1 MTDTKQKKVM
11 HPNSLANLGYAWNSE
26 TAKEAQLKGAVA
38 RKANRIAR
46 EQLKLSLNSWKEL
59 KSEVQEDFSSV
70 ELLRVIAMQKLEEGD
85 MDAAVEI
92 LKSIAEFERP
102 KLQRVEQKVEE
113 VGADTMSDEELE
125 AALKAISEGDED

>member
-1 MTDTKQKKVM
+1 MTDVKKPKM
-11 HPNSLANLGYAWNSE
+11 NPRSLANLGVPWNSD
-26 TAKEAQLKGAVA
+26 TAKEAQLKGAAA

-92 LKSIAEFERP
+92 LKSIAEFEKP
-102 KLQRVEQKVEE
+102 KLARVEQKVEE
-113 VGADTMSDEELE
+113 VNANDMSDEELT
-125 AALKAISEGDED
+125 AALKALSKGDDNG